1 MVPGII
7 SVQELE
13 NAIVRQDNELR
24 DKRMPAI
31 HDPAT
36 TPAELFMMEALCAI
50 HERLGNMFIQD
61 RVKGTN

>member
-1 MVPGII
+1 MARGII
-7 SVQELE
+7 SIQELE
-13 NAIVRQDNELR
+13 DAIVRQDDELR

-36 TPAELFMMEALCAI
+36 STAELFMMEALCCI

-61 RVKGTN
+61 RTKGTN